1 MTTIIKVYEDSE
13 DYQFEDLFLVD
24 ITKKEKEK
32 LLRFCEKIQEL
43 DYEER
48 EEKYGCDSVIELIE
62 NYISN
67 NLKNIDYEMLD
78 IDTY

>member
-32 LLRFCEKIQEL
+32 LLRL
-43 DYEER
+43 
-48 EEKYGCDSVIELIE
+48 LL
-62 NYISN
+62 N
-67 NLKNIDYEMLD
+67 
-78 IDTY
+78 